1 MSKLGTKILKLVCVI
16 VGTIVAI
23 SLISCAVIL
32 KRAESQLRDKAKQS
46 VTESISIIDKNKIEK
61 IIKDKSNNSKEYGEV
76 LNSMIVFKAKKDIK
90 NFYVYIKKDNKTAQ
104 FLIDASP
111 DPADYLENYE
121 MEGEGEMSSAFDG
134 NIAVDNKPSSDK
146 WGTYISA
153 YAPIKNSSGQVIAAI
168 GVDEDVSTFE
178 NIKKLF
184 FYLSI
189 LQVIIAVIIS
199 LVSVWLFSKKLKY
212 NIGII
217 ESKLVDM
224 SEGNLQGN
232 VELKTKDEI
241 EQIMHSL
248 NDFRLKVSNI
258 LINIKEHV
266 SNAYGSSDNLYSISK
281 EMSLSAE
288 NVSSIIQKVSENSEK
303 QAYHIVS
310 MEEVFDKFGKRI
322 ESATKM
328 INEFNIMGNNIN
340 EKSQKSS
347 TDVNLLI
354 KSIND
359 LNVQFKSVVEKI
371 QGLGANIDKISD
383 ITNLIND
390 IADQTN
396 LLALNASIEAS
407 RAGEAG
413 KGFSV
418 VADEIRI
425 LAEQSK
431 ISSENINELLKN
443 VSNQSAVVVADTK
456 NVDCQFSNQIG
467 IVNNIASSFRV
478 IIDDIEKLLPGINLV
493 NKSMIEADNNKSII
507 INNLETSSSSAK
519 EISES
524 SKDIAAIAEELSSSA
539 EEVTNSAEKLLHV
552 VNDVMENV
560 NKFKIIGKKS

>member
-1 MSKLGTKILKLVCVI
+1 MSKLGVKILRLVCVV
-16 VGTIVAI
+16 VGAIVAI
-23 SLISCAVIL
+23 SLISSTIVL

-46 VTESISIIDKNKIEK
+46 ITESVSIIDKNKIEK
-61 IIKDKSNNSKEYGEV
+61 IIKDRSNNSKEYGEV

-111 DPADYLENYE
+111 DPAGYLENYE
-121 MEGEGEMSSAFDG
+121 MQGGMISAFDG
-134 NIAVDNKPSSDK
+134 SIAVDSEPSSDK
-146 WGTYISA
+146 WGTYMSA

-168 GVDEDVSTFE
+168 GADEDVSTFE

-199 LVSVWLFSKKLKY
+199 LISVWLFSKKLKY

-266 SNAYGSSDNLYSISK
+266 SNAHGSSDDLYSISK

-288 NVSSIIQKVSENSEK
+288 NVSLIIHKVSENSEK

-310 MEEVFDKFGKRI
+310 MEEVFDEFGKRI
-322 ESATKM
+322 ENATKM
-328 INEFNIMGNNIN
+328 INEFSVMGNNIS
-340 EKSQKSS
+340 EKSKKSS

-354 KSIND
+354 KSITD
-359 LNVQFKSVVEKI
+359 LNVQFKSVAEKI

-390 IADQTN
+390 ISDQTN

-443 VSNQSAVVVADTK
+443 VSNQSTAVVADTK

-519 EISES
+519 EISTS

-539 EEVTNSAEKLLHV
+539 EEVTNSAEKLLYV
-552 VNDVMENV
+552 VNNVMENV
-560 NKFKIIGKKS
+560 NKFKTEE

>member
-1 MSKLGTKILKLVCVI
+1 M
-16 VGTIVAI
+16 
-23 SLISCAVIL
+23 
-32 KRAESQLRDKAKQS
+32 
-46 VTESISIIDKNKIEK
+46 
-61 IIKDKSNNSKEYGEV
+61 
-76 LNSMIVFKAKKDIK
+76 
-90 NFYVYIKKDNKTAQ
+90 
-104 FLIDASP
+104 IDASP
-111 DPADYLENYE
+111 DPADYLESYE
-121 MEGEGEMSSAFDG
+121 MQGGMISAFDG
-134 NIAVDNKPSSDK
+134 SIAVDSEPSSDK
-146 WGTYISA
+146 WGTYMSA

-241 EQIMHSL
+241 EQIMYSL

-266 SNAYGSSDNLYSISK
+266 SNAHGSSDDLYSISK

-288 NVSSIIQKVSENSEK
+288 NVSLIIHKVSESSKK
-303 QAYHIVS
+303 QVCHIVS
-310 MEEVFDKFGKRI
+310 MEEVFDEFGKRI
-322 ESATKM
+322 ENATKM
-328 INEFNIMGNNIN
+328 INEFSVMGNNIS
-340 EKSQKSS
+340 EKSKKSS
-347 TDVNLLI
+347 ADVNLLI

-359 LNVQFKSVVEKI
+359 LNVQFKSVAEKI

-390 IADQTN
+390 ISDQTN

-431 ISSENINELLKN
+431 TSSESINELLKN
-443 VSNQSAVVVADTK
+443 VSNQSNAVVADTK

-519 EISES
+519 EISTS

-539 EEVTNSAEKLLHV
+539 EEVTNSAEKLLHI
-552 VNDVMENV
+552 VNNVMENV
-560 NKFKIIGKKS
+560 NKFKTEE

>member
-1 MSKLGTKILKLVCVI
+1 MSKLGTKILRLVCVV
-16 VGTIVAI
+16 VGAIVAI
-23 SLISCAVIL
+23 SLISCTVIL

-90 NFYVYIKKDNKTAQ
+90 NFYVYIEKDNETAQ

-111 DPADYLENYE
+111 DPADYLESYE
-121 MEGEGEMSSAFDG
+121 MQGGMISAFDG
-134 NIAVDNKPSSDK
+134 SIAVDSEPSSDK
-146 WGTYISA
+146 WGTYMSA

-241 EQIMHSL
+241 EQIMYSL

-266 SNAYGSSDNLYSISK
+266 SNAHGSSDDLYSISK

-288 NVSSIIQKVSENSEK
+288 NVSLIIHKVSESSKK
-303 QAYHIVS
+303 QVCHIVS
-310 MEEVFDKFGKRI
+310 MEEVFDEFGKRI
-322 ESATKM
+322 ENATKM
-328 INEFNIMGNNIN
+328 INEFSVMGNNIS
-340 EKSQKSS
+340 EKSKKSS
-347 TDVNLLI
+347 ADVNLLI

-359 LNVQFKSVVEKI
+359 LNVQFKSVAEKI

-390 IADQTN
+390 ISDQTN

-431 ISSENINELLKN
+431 TSSESINELLKN
-443 VSNQSAVVVADTK
+443 VSNQSNAVVADTK

-519 EISES
+519 EISTS

-539 EEVTNSAEKLLHV
+539 EEVTNSAEKLLHI
-552 VNDVMENV
+552 VNNVMENV
-560 NKFKIIGKKS
+560 NKFKTEE

>member
-1 MSKLGTKILKLVCVI
+1 MSKLGTKILRLVCVV
-16 VGTIVAI
+16 VGAIVAI
-23 SLISCAVIL
+23 SLISCTVIL

-90 NFYVYIKKDNKTAQ
+90 NFYVYIEKDNETAQ

-111 DPADYLENYE
+111 DPADYLESYE
-121 MEGEGEMSSAFDG
+121 MQGGMISAFDG
-134 NIAVDNKPSSDK
+134 SIAVDSEPSSDK
-146 WGTYISA
+146 WGTYMSA

-241 EQIMHSL
+241 EQIMYSL

-266 SNAYGSSDNLYSISK
+266 SNAHGSSDDLYSISK

-288 NVSSIIQKVSENSEK
+288 NVSLIIHKVSESSKK
-303 QAYHIVS
+303 QVCHIVS
-310 MEEVFDKFGKRI
+310 MEEVFDEFGKRI
-322 ESATKM
+322 ENATKM
-328 INEFNIMGNNIN
+328 INE
-340 EKSQKSS
+340 
-347 TDVNLLI
+347 
-354 KSIND
+354 
-359 LNVQFKSVVEKI
+359 
-371 QGLGANIDKISD
+371 
-383 ITNLIND
+383 
-390 IADQTN
+390 
-396 LLALNASIEAS
+396 LALW
-407 RAGEAG
+407 
-413 KGFSV
+413 
-418 VADEIRI
+418 EII
-425 LAEQSK
+425 LA
-431 ISSENINELLKN
+431 
-443 VSNQSAVVVADTK
+443 
-456 NVDCQFSNQIG
+456 
-467 IVNNIASSFRV
+467 
-478 IIDDIEKLLPGINLV
+478 
-493 NKSMIEADNNKSII
+493 KSPRK
-507 INNLETSSSSAK
+507 
-519 EISES
+519 
-524 SKDIAAIAEELSSSA
+524 AAQ
-539 EEVTNSAEKLLHV
+539 
-552 VNDVMENV
+552 M
-560 NKFKIIGKKS
+560 

>member
-1 MSKLGTKILKLVCVI
+1 MSKLGTKILRLVCVV
-16 VGTIVAI
+16 VGAIVAI
-23 SLISCAVIL
+23 SLISSTVIL

-46 VTESISIIDKNKIEK
+46 VTESISIIDKNRIEK

-111 DPADYLENYE
+111 DPADYLESYE
-121 MEGEGEMSSAFDG
+121 MQGRMISAFDG
-134 NIAVDNKPSSDK
+134 SIAVDSEPSSDK
-146 WGTYISA
+146 WGTYMSA

-232 VELKTKDEI
+232 LELKTKDEI
-241 EQIMHSL
+241 EQIMHFL

-266 SNAYGSSDNLYSISK
+266 SNAQGSAGDLYSISK

-288 NVSSIIQKVSENSEK
+288 NVSLIIHKVSENSEK
-303 QAYHIVS
+303 QAYHIVN
-310 MEEVFDKFGKRI
+310 MEEVFDEFGKRI
-322 ESATKM
+322 ENTTKM
-328 INEFNIMGNNIN
+328 INEFNVMGNSIK
-340 EKSQKSS
+340 EKSKKSS
-347 TDVNLLI
+347 GDVNLLI

-371 QGLGANIDKISD
+371 QGLGDNIDKISD

-390 IADQTN
+390 ISDQTN

-418 VADEIRI
+418 VADEIRV

-431 ISSENINELLKN
+431 MSSKNINELLKN
-443 VSNQSAVVVADTK
+443 VSNQSVAVVDDTK
-456 NVDCQFSNQIG
+456 NVDRQFSNQIG
-467 IVNNIASSFRV
+467 IVNNIASSFGV

-507 INNLETSSSSAK
+507 MNNLETSSSSAK
-519 EISES
+519 EISIS
-524 SKDIAAIAEELSSSA
+524 SKDIASIAEVLSSSS

-560 NKFKIIGKKS
+560 NKFKTEE

>member
-1 MSKLGTKILKLVCVI
+1 MSKLGTKILRLVCVV
-16 VGTIVAI
+16 VGAIVAI
-23 SLISCAVIL
+23 SLISCTVIL
-32 KRAESQLRDKAKQS
+32 KRTESQLRDKAKQS
-46 VTESISIIDKNKIEK
+46 VTESIRIIDKNKIEK

-111 DPADYLENYE
+111 DPADYLESYE
-121 MEGEGEMSSAFDG
+121 MQGGMISAFDG
-134 NIAVDNKPSSDK
+134 SIAVDSEPSSDK
-146 WGTYISA
+146 WGTYMSA

-248 NDFRLKVSNI
+248 NDFRLKVRNI

-266 SNAYGSSDNLYSISK
+266 SNAHGSSDDLYSICK

-288 NVSSIIQKVSENSEK
+288 NVSLIIHKVSENSEK

-310 MEEVFDKFGKRI
+310 MEEVFDEFGKRI
-322 ESATKM
+322 ENATKM
-328 INEFNIMGNNIN
+328 INEFSVMGNNIS
-340 EKSQKSS
+340 EKSKKSS

-359 LNVQFKSVVEKI
+359 LNVQFKSVAEKI

-390 IADQTN
+390 ISDQTN

-431 ISSENINELLKN
+431 TSSESINELLKN
-443 VSNQSAVVVADTK
+443 VSNQSNAVVADTK

-519 EISES
+519 EISTS

-539 EEVTNSAEKLLHV
+539 EEVTNSAEKLLHI
-552 VNDVMENV
+552 VNNVMENV
-560 NKFKIIGKKS
+560 NKFKTEE

>member
-1 MSKLGTKILKLVCVI
+1 MSKLGTKILRLVCVV
-16 VGTIVAI
+16 VGAIVAI
-23 SLISCAVIL
+23 SLISCTVIL

-90 NFYVYIKKDNKTAQ
+90 NFYVYIEKDNETAQ

-111 DPADYLENYE
+111 DPADYLESYE
-121 MEGEGEMSSAFDG
+121 MQGGMISAFDG
-134 NIAVDNKPSSDK
+134 SIAVDSEPSSDK
-146 WGTYISA
+146 WGTYMSA
-153 YAPIKNSSGQVIAAI
+153 YAPIKNSSRQVIAAI

-241 EQIMHSL
+241 EQIMYSL

-266 SNAYGSSDNLYSISK
+266 SNAHGSSDDLYSISK

-288 NVSSIIQKVSENSEK
+288 NVSLIIHKVSESSKK
-303 QAYHIVS
+303 QVCHIVS
-310 MEEVFDKFGKRI
+310 MEEVFDEFGKRI
-322 ESATKM
+322 ENATKM
-328 INEFNIMGNNIN
+328 INEFSVMGNNIS
-340 EKSQKSS
+340 EKSKKSS
-347 TDVNLLI
+347 ADVNLLI

-359 LNVQFKSVVEKI
+359 LNVQFKSVAEKI

-390 IADQTN
+390 ISDQTN

-431 ISSENINELLKN
+431 TSSESINELLKN
-443 VSNQSAVVVADTK
+443 VSNQSNAVVADTK

-519 EISES
+519 EISTS

-539 EEVTNSAEKLLHV
+539 EEVTNSAEKLLHI
-552 VNDVMENV
+552 VNNVMENV
-560 NKFKIIGKKS
+560 NKFKTEE

>member
-1 MSKLGTKILKLVCVI
+1 MSKLGTKILRLVCVV
-16 VGTIVAI
+16 VGAIVAI
-23 SLISCAVIL
+23 SLISCTVIL

-90 NFYVYIKKDNKTAQ
+90 NFYVYIEKDNETAQ

-111 DPADYLENYE
+111 DPADYLESYE
-121 MEGEGEMSSAFDG
+121 MQGGMISAFDG
-134 NIAVDNKPSSDK
+134 SIAVDSEPSSDK
-146 WGTYISA
+146 WGTYMSA

-241 EQIMHSL
+241 EQIMYSL

-266 SNAYGSSDNLYSISK
+266 SNAHGSSDDLYSISK

-288 NVSSIIQKVSENSEK
+288 NVSLIIHKVSESSKK
-303 QAYHIVS
+303 QVCHIVS
-310 MEEVFDKFGKRI
+310 MEEVFDEFGKRI
-322 ESATKM
+322 ENATKM
-328 INEFNIMGNNIN
+328 INEFSVMGNNIS
-340 EKSQKSS
+340 EKSKKSS
-347 TDVNLLI
+347 ADVNLLI

-359 LNVQFKSVVEKI
+359 LNVQFKSVAEKI

-390 IADQTN
+390 ISDQTN

-431 ISSENINELLKN
+431 TSSESINELLKN
-443 VSNQSAVVVADTK
+443 VSNQSNAVVADTK

-519 EISES
+519 EISTS

-539 EEVTNSAEKLLHV
+539 EEVTNSAEKLLHI
-552 VNDVMENV
+552 VNL
-560 NKFKIIGKKS
+560 